1 MPKFA
6 TVGTIEVA
14 TGWEDHLLLL
24 LRAKKRTHARGKGSL
39 FDYLFDERKYVTHGL
54 AWRLEIRTSWRAR
67 TDRDGHAPI
76 TGG

>member
-24 LRAKKRTHARGKGSL
+24 LRAKS
-39 FDYLFDERKYVTHGL
+39 GL
-54 AWRLEIRTSWRAR
+54 TPAAKVLYSITSS
-67 TDRDGHAPI
+67 TSES
-76 TGG
+76 T